1 MDKTILYD
9 LFHTIE
15 GDKIIKTWFINEY
28 ANVYIDVQILYLDFL
43 SSNKLNDTIE
53 TLLQIEFSNE
63 LSKDHSKTFIFNSET
78 DQQLHYE
85 MLEDLL
91 DGEGESD
98 VDVEAIKNLSK
109 QHPNIDEFVQKL
121 KDH

>member
-43 SSNKLNDTIE
+43 SSNKLNDPIE